1 MDTYPIPVR
10 SLELYFKIDGKT
22 LERNYKEHLSGFR
35 HWDQRT
41 HSTDWMLVE
50 ENIGECLCLDETMLC
65 RDLTTFVSNK
75 DGHCKRGSVIAA
87 VRGTKSDDV
96 AKVLEKIPQEK
107 RDGVREVTMD
117 FSDSMRRIATRA
129 FPNAMITIDHFHV
142 TNLSNGAPEEL
153 RLKYKRDA
161 VKAQKQQEAE
171 HKKHLNKLAKQRR
184 YYRKRHPKKNYKGKK
199 RGRKPQRLNQ
209 RFKPQVFENGE
220 TLLEMLTR
228 CKFQLAQS
236 GDKWT
241 QRQKERARIL
251 FSMFPKLRE
260 AYSLVCSLRSI
271 FSDKKLNREDAR
283 VKLHQ
288 WYDKVAASTLRE
300 VKSVRDVIKS
310 REEDVLNFFV
320 NRSTNASAESLNSKM
335 KGFRTQSR
343 GVTDLAFFMYRVYL
357 IFGRC
362 PQKS

>member
-35 HWDQRT
+35 QWNQRV
-41 HSTDWMLVE
+41 HATDWVLVE
-50 ENIGECLCLDETMLC
+50 ENMGESLCLDETMLC

-75 DGHCKRGSVIAA
+75 DGHCKKGSVIAA

-96 AKVLEKIPQEK
+96 AKVLERIPLEK
-107 RDGVREVTMD
+107 REKVREVTMD
-117 FSDSMRRIATRA
+117 FSDSMRRIATTA
-129 FPNAMITIDHFHV
+129 FPSAMITIDHFHIIQI
-142 TNLSNGAPEEL
+142 SNSPLEEL
-153 RLKYKRDA
+153 RLKYKREA
-161 VKAQKQQEAE
+161 TKMQKQQEAE
-171 HKKHLNKLAKQRR
+171 HKKHLAKLAKQRK
-184 YYRKRHPKKNYKGKK
+184 YYRRRHPKNYKGKK

-220 TLLEMLTR
+220 TMLEMLTR
-228 CKFQLAQS
+228 CRYQLAQS
-236 GDKWT
+236 GDNWT
-241 QRQKERARIL
+241 QAQRERARIL
-251 FSMFPKLRE
+251 FGMFPKLRE

-271 FSDKKLNREDAR
+271 FSNKNLSREDAR
-283 VKLHQ
+283 VRLHQ

-300 VKSVRDVIKS
+300 VKSVRDTIKS